1 MPDEREKDGFVTSYN
16 HVLIHLGL
24 GDQTSAMER
33 LEKAF
38 DERSYWLIYLKVD
51 PALDPLRGEARF
63 IDLQQKIFGKI
74 SDLET
79 VGQS

>member
-1 MPDEREKDGFVTSYN
+1 
-16 HVLIHLGL
+16 
-24 GDQTSAMER
+24 MER

-74 SDLET
+74 LDLET